1 MLYKKI
7 HRQYLREFKRGRKFK
22 IRNIN
27 CKGKVY
33 EVTKEPIIGRVAI
46 WIDGMDL
53 ISFYS
58 GKIRYKDEFK
68 WID

>member
-7 HRQYLREFKRGRKFK
+7 HRQYVREFRIGRKFK
-22 IRNIN
+22 HDSSSNVV
-27 CKGKVY
+27 C
-33 EVTKEPIIGRVAI
+33 EVIKEPIIGRVAI